1 MKNIDKY
8 KDELLN
14 AIRDDMS
21 DEALYG
27 CHMNAFFDKHVAPEY
42 NIQADGHYLAP
53 VALIMLLWLE
63 EEYKEPEV
71 DWSKVAVDT
80 PILVRDT
87 EKEKWH
93 KRYFA
98 KFKNGVVTAWYN
110 GATSWSEEGKSSREW
125 RQAKLAEEKDGS
137 NQDAIK
143 NVKPV

>member
-71 DWSKVAVDT
+71 NWSKVPVDT
-80 PILVRDT
+80 PILVRDNAQSD
-87 EKEKWH
+87 WQ

-98 KFKNGVVTAWYN
+98 KFEGGIVYAWDSGRTGWTCNYNTCYITAWEYV
-110 GATSWSEEGKSSREW
+110 
-125 RQAKLAEEKDGS
+125 KLAEGEDGS
-137 NQDAIK
+137 NK
-143 NVKPV
+143 

>member
-27 CHMNAFFDKHVAPEY
+27 CHMNAFFYKHVAPEY

-71 DWSKVAVDT
+71 NWSKVPVDT
-80 PILVRDT
+80 PVLVRHNDGA
-87 EKEKWH
+87 KWH
-93 KRYFA
+93 KRHFA
-98 KFKNGVVTAWYN
+98 KFENGKVYVWTAEGRT
-110 GATSWSEEGKSSREW
+110 GAWAH
-125 RQAKLAEEKDGS
+125 AKLVEGEDGS
-137 NQDAIK
+137 NK
-143 NVKPV
+143 